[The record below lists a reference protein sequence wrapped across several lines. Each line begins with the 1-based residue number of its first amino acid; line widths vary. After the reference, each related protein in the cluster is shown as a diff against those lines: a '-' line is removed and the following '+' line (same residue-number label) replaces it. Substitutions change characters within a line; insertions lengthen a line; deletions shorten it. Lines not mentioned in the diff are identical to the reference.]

1 MFTRLVNHTLVKVLR
16 MLVLSPAGLL
26 LSNESICEIMQSC
39 FRICFEI
46 RLSGNLVILK
56 SPNEIVC

>member
-1 MFTRLVNHTLVKVLR
+1 MFTRLVNRTLVKVLR